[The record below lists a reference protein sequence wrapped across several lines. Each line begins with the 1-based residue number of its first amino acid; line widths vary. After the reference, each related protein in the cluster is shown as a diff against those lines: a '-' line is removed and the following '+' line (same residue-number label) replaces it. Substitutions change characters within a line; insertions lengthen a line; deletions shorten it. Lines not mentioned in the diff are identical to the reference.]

1 MRTPFGYFGDK
12 WHIAPAIW
20 KRLGD
25 PDYYYEPF
33 AGVLGCLLRRP
44 TPGKYEFVGD
54 INAHITNFLRAAKW
68 AEPNELAQWADWPH
82 SSLDMKARSK
92 WLMEQ
97 KNRLHQNLLADADWY
112 DAKAAGWYAWLNSVR
127 INNQGGCLQLGRRK
141 GVRRKGQ
148 HLPTYFTELAERLK
162 DVTIFYGDWT
172 HLANAAVTTSGDA
185 RNTAILLDPPYP
197 NVKDRLYDHHDRKL
211 LVRCQ
216 EFALAF
222 ASPSLKV
229 ALCGY
234 EGDLEMPGDWEE
246 LSWGSQTGRGRERIW
261 FSPHCLHG
269 DGNVP
274 KAEEKKDDDA

>member
-1 MRTPFGYFGDK
+1 MRTPFGYMGDK
-12 WHIAPAIW
+12 WRIAPAIW
-20 KRLGD
+20 QRFGD

-54 INAHITNFLRAAKW
+54 RSAHITNFWRAAKW
-68 AEPNELAQWADWPH
+68 GQPSELAQWADWPH
-82 SSLDMKARSK
+82 SSLDMKARLA
-92 WLMEQ
+92 WLTQQE
-97 KNRLHQNLLADADWY
+97 KRLSDSLKADPDWF

-127 INNQGGCLQLGRRK
+127 INSSGRSLQLGRRK

-148 HLPTYFTELAERLK
+148 HLPTYFTQLAERLK

-172 HLANAAVTTSGDA
+172 RLANAAVTTSGENR
-185 RNTAILLDPPYP
+185 RNAILLDPPYP

-211 LVRCQ
+211 LSQCQ

-222 ASPSLKV
+222 ASPSLRV

-234 EGDLEMPGDWEE
+234 EGDLDMPGDWEG

-261 FSPHCLHG
+261 FSPHCRRGGYTPEAEANDDG
-269 DGNVP
+269 DH
-274 KAEEKKDDDA
+274 